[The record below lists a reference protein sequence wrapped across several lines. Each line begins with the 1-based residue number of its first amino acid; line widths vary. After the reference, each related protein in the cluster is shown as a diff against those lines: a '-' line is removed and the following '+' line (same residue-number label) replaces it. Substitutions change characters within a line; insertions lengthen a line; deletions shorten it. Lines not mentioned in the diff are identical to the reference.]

1 MKPTCPN
8 ACPLKQKLNEKK
20 RSNEIMEEIEWNMEQ
35 ITDFQKRQM
44 LAVANFLLFRHK
56 GAARISTWLDMIN
69 RQRVLYTMWG
79 FFVYADNIIWKAN
92 HE

>member
-1 MKPTCPN
+1 L
-8 ACPLKQKLNEKK
+8 PLKQKLNEKK

-56 GAARISTWLDMIN
+56 GAARSFNL
-69 RQRVLYTMWG
+69 
-79 FFVYADNIIWKAN
+79 A
-92 HE
+92 